1 MGHVQRTNWWPS
13 AVTVMVAVL
22 AFAVQWGAVWTKLD
36 QVEKRL
42 DEFIIEARSLR
53 AQYQAMARRVTYLEG
68 SHGIAPATGDS
79 QP

>member
-1 MGHVQRTNWWPS
+1 MAHTQRINWLPS
-13 AVTVMVAVL
+13 AVTLMVAVL

-53 AQYQAMARRVTYLEG
+53 TQYQAMARRVAYLEG
-68 SHGIAPATGDS
+68 RHGIAPGDGDS